1 MSLPPKRRFLA
12 WGLLLLA
19 VLALIYFISPHRAD
33 YLRYFREPQ
42 VSIAFHQPLTLEDV
56 PMIQSWMT
64 FDYLNRVFGLPAHY
78 LAAVLEITDAD
89 YPNLVI
95 QHYVSDQG
103 LDLQSF
109 SARIQAVITDYLSS
123 KP

>member
-1 MSLPPKRRFLA
+1 MNLAPKRSFLA

-33 YLRYFREPQ
+33 YLRYLREPQ
-42 VSIAFHQPLTLEDV
+42 AGIALHQPLTLEDV

-64 FDYLNRVFGLPAHY
+64 FDYLNRVFGLPAYY
-78 LAAVLEITDAD
+78 LAAVLEINDEN

-109 SARIQAVITDYLSS
+109 SARVQAVITDYLSS